1 MITHSDIRESKMF
14 YDIDAWLRCCLGNTF
29 RFSVASSVANVGIN
43 QNGKYAKEAEK
54 VLPFSHFK
62 SSSFFDPIDTDSDYS
77 LSKMSRNVFEV
88 DRTTP
93 GSNPNDGKSFLTKY

>member
-43 QNGKYAKEAEK
+43 QNGKYATEAE
-54 VLPFSHFK
+54 
-62 SSSFFDPIDTDSDYS
+62 
-77 LSKMSRNVFEV
+77 
-88 DRTTP
+88 
-93 GSNPNDGKSFLTKY
+93 